1 MAVTVLVRRRA
12 RPGMGDALV
21 ALALA
26 QVQARIGER
35 SAGRQVRLFQGLN
48 DPDEML
54 RVVDWPNREVHS
66 AFLASARPGD
76 ALDALCV
83 GPPERHFFRRLSL
96 YEDMSRA
103 SRLAT
108 CTLAQAAPGRAGELL
123 AFFRHV
129 GGPAVRALPG
139 VTLRCLYESE
149 DVPGRYLVLVGWA
162 TPEDWE
168 TARREVMPRLR
179 AQLVAVSSVAME
191 FVGRTYADID
201 RAAPP
206 GWHRPGPPTGPAAAS

>member
-26 QVQARIGER
+26 QVQARITER
-35 SAGRQVRLFQGLN
+35 SAGRQVRLFQGLH

-54 RVVDWPNREVHS
+54 RLVDWPNREVHS

-76 ALDALCV
+76 ALDALCAR
-83 GPPERHFFRRLSL
+83 PPERHFFRRLSL

-103 SRLAT
+103 SRLVT
-108 CTLAQAAPGRAGELL
+108 CTLAQAAPGRADELL
-123 AFFRHV
+123 AFFQHV

-139 VTLRCLYESE
+139 ATLRCLYESE
-149 DVPGRYLVLVGWA
+149 DVPGQYLVLVGWA
-162 TPEDWE
+162 APEDWE
-168 TARREVMPRLR
+168 LAGREVMPRLR

-206 GWHRPGPPTGPAAAS
+206 GWRRPSPATGPTAAP